1 MQDEN
6 ASRKRAVAAAR
17 IAHAAW
23 SGGPHGAAAATA
35 IEAGKHL
42 VRPVLAA
49 VTVIFGLPLLFLAAI
64 PCNLFDAPSVKSAD
78 IQEMT
83 AQAQTLN
90 ASWKRQ
96 RSLEQQAVELF
107 VSLLPKD
114 LGFISVETR
123 LGNTNDYWQ
132 IAITSVLHEQDVA
145 LLDEDKIV
153 QTMKDKMQYKLEP
166 KYKDGKLVG
175 YILVIYD
182 MTPDE
187 LMNKLAFDEQQR
199 DWAALIADTIADSD
213 YAAPVGSS
221 DNTADEDLSDIV
233 FTGRGNSK
241 DVVYFSQYDSR
252 WDSQMYGRT
261 NTIAGAGCGPS
272 SLAICISTLTN
283 KTVTPPEVC
292 EWSVKTGHRCEGS
305 GSYHSLIPDGAAHW
319 GVPCRGIGQSR
330 KLLIQALQDG
340 KLVVAIMSQG
350 HFTRGGHFIVLRG
363 IAQLADIYPR
373 REWEEI
379 TACCDATIC
388 LGVNDTTSAQ
398 FVSEKC
404 GMTTIR
410 VTNNQQPQTPLFSP
424 VANLSRPY
432 SQTRSNTQ
440 RALMQPDEVLRLDN
454 AKSIVMLRGQLP
466 MLLYKV
472 MPPEFADFKKLRT
485 LSIAKYHGKT
495 DEVEEELRKTQ
506 TKQPKRSA
514 EQAVYANL
522 LHFEKEESCSAPALT
537 AQQLQEIQDALNKG
551 EKDK

>member
-1 MQDEN
+1 MNAMQDEN

-23 SGGPHGAAAATA
+23 SGGPHGAATATA

-42 VRPVLAA
+42 VRPMLAA

-107 VSLLPKD
+107 VSLLPKN

-123 LGNTNDYWQ
+123 LGNTNDHWQ

-187 LMNKLAFDEQQR
+187 LMDKLAFDEQQS

-213 YAAPVGSS
+213 YTAPVGSS

-241 DVVYFSQYDSR
+241 NVVYFSQYDSR
-252 WDSQMYGRT
+252 WGSQMYGRT
-261 NTIAGAGCGPS
+261 NTIAGAGCGPEF
-272 SLAICISTLTN
+272 ACYPGISTLTN
-283 KTVTPPEVC
+283 KTVTPPAVC
-292 EWSVKTGHRCEGS
+292 EWSVVDPAIATRVPS
-305 GSYHSLIPDGAAHW
+305 SYHSLIPDGAAHW
-319 GVPCRGIGQSR
+319 GVP
-330 KLLIQALQDG
+330 A
-340 KLVVAIMSQG
+340 A
-350 HFTRGGHFIVLRG
+350 
-363 IAQLADIYPR
+363 
-373 REWEEI
+373 
-379 TACCDATIC
+379 
-388 LGVNDTTSAQ
+388 
-398 FVSEKC
+398 VSD
-404 GMTTIR
+404 
-410 VTNNQQPQTPLFSP
+410 
-424 VANLSRPY
+424 
-432 SQTRSNTQ
+432 
-440 RALMQPDEVLRLDN
+440 RAEN
-454 AKSIVMLRGQLP
+454 S
-466 MLLYKV
+466 
-472 MPPEFADFKKLRT
+472 
-485 LSIAKYHGKT
+485 
-495 DEVEEELRKTQ
+495 
-506 TKQPKRSA
+506 
-514 EQAVYANL
+514 
-522 LHFEKEESCSAPALT
+522 
-537 AQQLQEIQDALNKG
+537 
-551 EKDK
+551 